1 MFNYVGLFSAA
12 IWPNKNATSPIYQDT
27 EKKLAVQFAK
37 KPALYWIAIGKT
49 DFLYKANTEFRNL
62 LDSNKY
68 PYEYYE
74 SDITYI
80 TKSKTISDSKTDSG
94 IYGGNAVTLID
105 RDALAGKMTGSYEM
119 SNVMEYCCNPGD
131 GENSDQIWWES
142 FRKERAY
149 YHIVEETLKI
159 DISGEKVTGVTLR
172 IQNDI
177 GAMTLNGKSNS
188 SGTTNISL

>member
-1 MFNYVGLFSAA
+1 MSGQESRGSVGEYQADKQYPDMFNYVGLFSAA

-74 SDITYI
+74 SEDGHIWKTGEFILQNLLQCYLNKHSNQ
-80 TKSKTISDSKTDSG
+80 TK
-94 IYGGNAVTLID
+94 
-105 RDALAGKMTGSYEM
+105 
-119 SNVMEYCCNPGD
+119 
-131 GENSDQIWWES
+131 
-142 FRKERAY
+142 
-149 YHIVEETLKI
+149 
-159 DISGEKVTGVTLR
+159 
-172 IQNDI
+172 
-177 GAMTLNGKSNS
+177 
-188 SGTTNISL
+188 